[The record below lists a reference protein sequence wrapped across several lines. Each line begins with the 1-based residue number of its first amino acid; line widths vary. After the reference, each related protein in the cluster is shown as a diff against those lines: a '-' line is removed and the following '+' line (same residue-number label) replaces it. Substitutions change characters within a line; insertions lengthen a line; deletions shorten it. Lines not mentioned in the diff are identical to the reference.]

1 MCSWPLGGS
10 SLTEPNPNPHQATDA
25 SKRSVVNRILEEST
39 SKDVK
44 MTDQEQICKEVAATL
59 YVGKYSR

>member
-10 SLTEPNPNPHQATDA
+10 SLTEPNPHQASGA

-39 SKDVK
+39 SKEAK
-44 MTDQEQICKEVAATL
+44 MTDQEHICKEVAATL
-59 YVGKYSR
+59 YVGKWSR